1 MNPVESRLTPFR
13 LYLGGIGSGAVAM
26 GLQVVLFPWLVVGI
40 LHESPDRVG
49 IAQMAIMLPNL
60 FLILIGGAV
69 SDNRH
74 LGTYLFRVYLL
85 YAIPFAFMLL
95 TVWNGMLNY
104 STLLVFGL
112 LYGAITAFVQPARE
126 SLLPQVS
133 QHSLQQGVAR
143 ATFIQFLAQ
152 GIGVSLAGMLDY
164 IGLAQL
170 LIIQLAFFVVAG
182 YLIGASQPRGR
193 GLPGNRA
200 ASKGGILSG
209 LAEVWRIR
217 QLRALMSVVAAT
229 GFFGFGAYLVVM
241 PIMTRDIYHSGPGFY
256 AMLQLCFS
264 VGVLLAN
271 MIFIR
276 SMKNFSRPG
285 KILLVS
291 LFVRGLI
298 MTLIALRL
306 PVPIL
311 FPAVVLWGI
320 FSGVS
325 ITLGRAM
332 THSEAP
338 VSHRSRIVSIYQLA
352 FFGCAP
358 LGAFVSGLLITGVG
372 VMQTFAALGVLT
384 LVAAIWGGFSAL
396 WQVRSETLSV
406 PPSPPR

>member
-1 MNPVESRLTPFR
+1 MNPTESRLTPFR
-13 LYLGGIGSGAVAM
+13 YYLGGIGSGAVAM

-40 LHESPDRVG
+40 LQESPDRVG
-49 IAQMAIMLPNL
+49 IAQMTIMLPNL
-60 FLILIGGAV
+60 FLILLGGAI

-85 YAIPFAFMLL
+85 YAIPFVFMLL
-95 TVWNGMLNY
+95 ALATGKLSY
-104 STLLVFGL
+104 GTLLVFGL
-112 LYGAITAFVQPARE
+112 LYGGITAFVQPARE

-164 IGLAQL
+164 IGLPQL
-170 LIIQLAFFVVAG
+170 LILQMVLFALAG
-182 YLIGASQPRGR
+182 YLIRVSQPHGV
-193 GLPGNRA
+193 GMTGNRP
-200 ASKGGILSG
+200 ASKGRILSG
-209 LAEVWRIR
+209 LVEVWRIR

-271 MIFIR
+271 VMFIR
-276 SMKNFSRPG
+276 SMKNFSQPG
-285 KILLVS
+285 KVLLIS
-291 LFVRGLI
+291 LFARGLI
-298 MTLIALRL
+298 MTVIALRL
-306 PVPIL
+306 PVPVL
-311 FPAVVLWGI
+311 FPAVLLWGI
-320 FSGVS
+320 FSGIS

-358 LGAFVSGLLITGVG
+358 LGAFVSGVLITRVG
-372 VMQTFAALGVLT
+372 VMQTFAVLGVLT
-384 LVAAIWGGFSAL
+384 LVAAILGGFSAL
-396 WQVRSETLSV
+396 WQVRSETLSA
-406 PPSPPR
+406 PPSLPR

>member
-1 MNPVESRLTPFR
+1 MNPAESRLTPFR
-13 LYLGGIGSGAVAM
+13 FYLGGVGSGAVAM
-26 GLQVVLFPWLVVGI
+26 GLQVVLFPWLVVGV
-40 LHESPDRVG
+40 LQESPDRVG

-60 FLILIGGAV
+60 FLVLIGGAV

-74 LGTYLFRVYLL
+74 LGTYLFRVYMF
-85 YAIPFAFMLL
+85 YAVPFAFMLL
-95 TVWNGMLNY
+95 TVFSGMLTY
-104 STLLVFGL
+104 GTLLAFGL

-133 QHSLQQGVAR
+133 RHSLQQGVAR
-143 ATFIQFLAQ
+143 ATFVQFLAQ
-152 GIGVSLAGMLDY
+152 GAGVSLAGLLDY
-164 IGLAQL
+164 IGLPQL
-170 LIIQLAFFVVAG
+170 LIIQLALFVLAG
-182 YLIGASQPRGR
+182 YLIRASQPYGT
-193 GLPGNRA
+193 GLPGNRP
-200 ASKGGILSG
+200 ASTGGILSG

-276 SMKNFSRPG
+276 SMKNFSQPG
-285 KILLVS
+285 KILLLS

-298 MTLIALRL
+298 MMLIGLRL
-306 PVPIL
+306 PEPVL

-320 FSGVS
+320 FSGIS

-338 VSHRSRIVSIYQLA
+338 LSHRSRVVSIYQLA

-358 LGAFVSGLLITGVG
+358 LGAFVSGLLITGMG

-384 LVAAIWGGFSAL
+384 LVAAICGGFSAL